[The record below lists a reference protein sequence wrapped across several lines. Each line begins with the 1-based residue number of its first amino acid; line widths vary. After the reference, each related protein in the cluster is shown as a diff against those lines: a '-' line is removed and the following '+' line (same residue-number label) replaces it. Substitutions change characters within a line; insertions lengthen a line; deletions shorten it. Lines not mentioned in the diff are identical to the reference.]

1 MLISEELAK
10 AKDIIESHGYT
21 VIEDYLLINNYG
33 IVFSTD
39 GNNRIDARHWKNC
52 YGAEMNSYS
61 ISLNLVDY
69 PELKVLK
76 PEMEI
81 LEQELNNMIHTY

>member
-1 MLISEELAK
+1 MLISEEFNK
-10 AKDIIESHGYT
+10 AKEIIESHGYSIVEEYT
-21 VIEDYLLINNYG
+21 LINNYG

-39 GNNRIDARHWKNC
+39 GSNRIDARHWINC
-52 YGAEMNSYS
+52 YGAEMNSYI
-61 ISLNLVDY
+61 ISLNLVNH

-81 LEQELNNMIHTY
+81 LEKELNL